1 MRRHFCLFRGVDLVG
16 EFERSGMKWLVH
28 AAKGPK
34 PWHGT
39 SSRQWVPLGA
49 YVIKIITT
57 VFKGTS

>member
-1 MRRHFCLFRGVDLVG
+1 
-16 EFERSGMKWLVH
+16 MKWLVH